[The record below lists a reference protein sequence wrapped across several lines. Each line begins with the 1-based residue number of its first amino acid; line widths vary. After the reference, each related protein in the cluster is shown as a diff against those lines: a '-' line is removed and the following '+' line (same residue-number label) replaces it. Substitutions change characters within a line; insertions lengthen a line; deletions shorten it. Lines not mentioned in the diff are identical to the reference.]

1 MDFKLAGAA
10 VAVQT
15 LTVVLLSLLL
25 VALPLSED
33 FFRDFGFIAGPAAW
47 ALCAVV
53 TATVLRLAVLPVLAV
68 ALAAGLAG
76 TALSLAGGHWP
87 GVAGGLV
94 AFGVGCGLL
103 SRGDGIRTRDLRLE
117 RPTS

>member
-1 MDFKLAGAA
+1 MDLKLAGLA

-15 LTVVLLSLLL
+15 LAVVLLSLLL
-25 VALPLSED
+25 VALPLPED
-33 FFRDFGFIAGPAAW
+33 FFRDFGFVAGPAAW
-47 ALCAVV
+47 AVCAVL
-53 TATVLRLAVLPVLAV
+53 TARILALPVVPVLLV
-68 ALAAGLAG
+68 ALLAGLVG
-76 TALSLAGGHWP
+76 TAISLVGGHWP

-94 AFGVGCGLL
+94 AFGAGCGRL

>member
-1 MDFKLAGAA
+1 MDLKLAGLA

-15 LTVVLLSLLL
+15 LAVVLLSLLL
-25 VALPLSED
+25 VALPLPED
-33 FFRDFGFIAGPAAW
+33 FFRDFGFVAGPAAW
-47 ALCAVV
+47 ALCAVI
-53 TATVLRLAVLPVLAV
+53 TARVLGLPVLPVLVV
-68 ALAAGLAG
+68 ALIAGLVG
-76 TALSLAGGHWP
+76 TAFSLMAGHWP

-94 AFGVGCGLL
+94 AFGAGCGRL